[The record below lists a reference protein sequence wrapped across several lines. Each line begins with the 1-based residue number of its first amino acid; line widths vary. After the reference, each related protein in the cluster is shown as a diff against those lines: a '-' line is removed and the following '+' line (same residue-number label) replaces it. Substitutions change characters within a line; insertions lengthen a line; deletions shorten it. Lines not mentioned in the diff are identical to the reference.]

1 MWYNIHMN
9 QDAGSTSLNTFRFT
23 GKAPRATKTTMEKK
37 IWERAAPT
45 VTGTSSVEAQ
55 SVVSTTT
62 LSSPKT
68 VPSNENM
75 NCLYGNAKKT
85 PTRSYPISRA

>member
-1 MWYNIHMN
+1 MWYNIPMN

-23 GKAPRATKTTMEKK
+23 GKAPRATKITMEKK

>member
-1 MWYNIHMN
+1 MWYNIPTN
-9 QDAGSTSLNTFRFT
+9 QDAGSTSLTTFRFT

-85 PTRSYPISRA
+85 PTKSYPTSRP

>member
-1 MWYNIHMN
+1 MN
-9 QDAGSTSLNTFRFT
+9 QDAESTSLNTFRFT
-23 GKAPRATKTTMEKK
+23 GKAPRATKTTMEKKK

-85 PTRSYPISRA
+85 PTRSYPTSRP